1 VALEPADRVHFYT
14 DGVTEGRN
22 LVGEPLGEAHLA
34 DLVIRETLAGQP
46 AADLAVVPTG
56 AGQVQVQALHLV
68 NPDRYVGELAW
79 LTRAPSHELPRTR
92 PRPGGA

>member
-1 VALEPADRVHFYT
+1 MALEPADRVHFYT

-46 AADLAVVPTG
+46 AAETMRRLARAILAHQG
-56 AGQVQVQALHLV
+56 AKLRDDATMVFLEWPG
-68 NPDRYVGELAW
+68 P
-79 LTRAPSHELPRTR
+79 PS
-92 PRPGGA
+92 